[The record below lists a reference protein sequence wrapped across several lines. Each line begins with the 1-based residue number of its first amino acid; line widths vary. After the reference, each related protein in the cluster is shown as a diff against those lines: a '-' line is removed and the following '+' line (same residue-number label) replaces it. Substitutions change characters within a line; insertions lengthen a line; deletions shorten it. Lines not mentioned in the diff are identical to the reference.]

1 MKTNRGF
8 TLIELVVVM
17 AIVSVLTGLATFN
30 FQQARQRARDVQR
43 KNDLKQLANALE
55 VYKNDQNPQTY
66 PAALADLVTGG
77 FIKSTPM
84 DPRYKADN
92 AAWVDYAYTRDPGM
106 TGDNLDYEITACLE
120 NKGDLEKVPDQTC
133 APSAAGVLFKVTTP

>member
-1 MKTNRGF
+1 MKKNLGF

-55 VYKNDQNPQTY
+55 VYKNDQNPQAY
-66 PAALADLVTGG
+66 PAALTDLIPRG
-77 FIKSTPM
+77 FIKAIPQ
-84 DPRYKADN
+84 DPRYKSDN
-92 AAWVDYAYTRDPGM
+92 SAWVDYVYTRDPSVSGN
-106 TGDNLDYEITACLE
+106 NLDYEITTCLE
-120 NKGDLEKVPDQTC
+120 NKGDPEKVTPVVTC
-133 APSAAGVLFKVTTP
+133 SSVAGVIMKVTTP

>member
-1 MKTNRGF
+1 MKKNLGF

-55 VYKNDQNPQTY
+55 VYKNDQKPQSY
-66 PAALADLVTGG
+66 PATLEDLVAGG
-77 FIKSTPM
+77 FIKAKPE

-92 AAWVDYAYTRDPGM
+92 DGWVDYVYTINPA
-106 TGDNLDYEITACLE
+106 NSLDYEITTCLE
-120 NKGDLEKVPDQTC
+120 NKGDPEKVSPVETC
-133 APSAAGVLFKVTTP
+133 VSDAGVIMKVTTP

>member
-1 MKTNRGF
+1 MKRNLGF

-55 VYKNDQNPQTY
+55 VYKNDQNPQVY
-66 PAALADLVTGG
+66 PATITDLVNGG
-77 FIKSTPM
+77 FIKSSPM

-92 AAWVDYAYTRDPGM
+92 SAWVDYVYTRDPGM

-120 NKGDLEKVPDQTC
+120 NKGDLEKVQGQTC

>member
-1 MKTNRGF
+1 MKNKLGF

-55 VYKNDQNPQTY
+55 VYKNDQNPQAY
-66 PAALADLVTGG
+66 PAAISDLVTGG
-77 FIKSTPM
+77 FIKAAPQ

-92 AAWVDYAYTRDPGM
+92 AAWVDYVYTRNL
-106 TGDNLDYEITACLE
+106 TNSLDYEITTCLE
-120 NKGDLEKVPDQTC
+120 NKGDPEKVIPVVTC
-133 APSAAGVLFKVTTP
+133 SSAAGVIMKLTTP